1 VNANATELA
10 LRLSD
15 LECQFRLK
23 ATQLEERHILQ
34 RTDSPSTGDLANL
47 VKDAKSAA
55 DGAGSIAVSSDGENG
70 GVLVQPPSSKE
81 PSNEASVEGESH
93 SDNSRAD
100 QHAT

>member
-1 VNANATELA
+1 MNANATELA

-47 VKDAKSAA
+47 VKDAKAA
-55 DGAGSIAVSSDGENG
+55 DGAGPIAVSSDANNG
-70 GVLVQPPSSKE
+70 AALIQPPSSKQ
-81 PSNEASVEGESH
+81 PSNEASVEGESR